1 MTQLNYFE
9 EFKELLRELTGQHVH
24 EDSIDKDYL
33 LKVIDSH
40 EAFRIVVHNQLN
52 MDLNQD
58 ILVIA
63 SRGQVITQAPLELN
77 RKVLEHLEQ
86 KVKDLMQDYKFLSTP
101 ESVGLTFDQL
111 IHLDPWFTVK
121 PLDLTYSRE
130 GVCLG
135 GHIVA
140 TTHPGRRLILVKH
153 ISIKE

>member
-9 EFKELLRELTGQHVH
+9 AFKELLRELTGQHVL
-24 EDSIDKDYL
+24 EGSVDKDYL

-40 EAFRIVVHNQLN
+40 DAFRIAIHNQMNLSGN
-52 MDLNQD
+52 LD

-77 RKVLEHLEQ
+77 RKVLEHFEQ
-86 KVKDLMQDYKFLSTP
+86 KLKNLMQDYKFLSTP

-111 IHLDPWFTVK
+111 IHLNPWFTVK